1 MSLLSY
7 STIIFEASPWASLIT
22 GRFIALGASCAHL
35 SCSFTMGN
43 YRVAHRLH
51 TTLSKTGA
59 PEIETAVRSQSTLRQ
74 SVSQLCAF
82 CLCRIGRN
90 RSLSLHSPAPST
102 LLTTPPVLLC
112 QRTAESGSVESA
124 RVGPTDAGPRRAR
137 AQTAHPRSPAVPAT
151 RPRAA
156 AGPPRP
162 SSAPSL
168 PRPERRAARFDSTLH
183 LTPGTRRV
191 ATQAGLVSAVYN
203 TYGICVWSN

>member
-1 MSLLSY
+1 MH
-7 STIIFEASPWASLIT
+7 T
-22 GRFIALGASCAHL
+22 GC
-35 SCSFTMGN
+35 TP
-43 YRVAHRLH
+43 
-51 TTLSKTGA
+51 TLSKTGA
-59 PEIETAVRSQSTLRQ
+59 PEIEMAVRSQSTLRQ

-82 CLCRIGRN
+82 CFPLLMSD
-90 RSLSLHSPAPST
+90 RSKSVAVAPLARPQHAAHHTSRPPLSKD
-102 LLTTPPVLLC
+102 
-112 QRTAESGSVESA
+112 G
-124 RVGPTDAGPRRAR
+124 RVGQCRVCACRTYGRGAPPR

>member
-22 GRFIALGASCAHL
+22 GRFIAAWRLVCPISLLLQLQL
-35 SCSFTMGN
+35 SVSWGN

-137 AQTAHPRSPAVPAT
+137 IPDLPPSRPRGPAATIERPVAPPTGAT
-151 RPRAA
+151 RRAIRLHITPNTRDQA
-156 AGPPRP
+156 SRYTGRARK
-162 SSAPSL
+162 
-168 PRPERRAARFDSTLH
+168 RRL
-183 LTPGTRRV
+183 
-191 ATQAGLVSAVYN
+191 
-203 TYGICVWSN
+203 